1 MTAQPHAEDPRLFAV
16 ASAIADGAPVDW
28 ARSREGTDAATTAVL
43 DELQRLE
50 GLARMN
56 DPLPG
61 AWGPFTITGEL
72 GHGTYGTVYRA
83 VDPTLDLE
91 IALKVIRP
99 RTAGLAID
107 TSRALKEAR
116 LLAQVNHPEVVRVYR
131 AELVAD
137 EVGISMELV
146 TGHTLH
152 DLVRRTGPMGWGE
165 AISAGLAVCR
175 AMAAVHGARLIHGD
189 IKAQNVMRGDDGRI
203 VLMDFG
209 AGHDLKRAA
218 ARAGVGTP
226 LYMAPEV
233 AAGAAPSAASDIYS
247 VGVLLYYLVTGGY
260 PVTGET
266 CDEVSKRHQQPRAR
280 RHLRD
285 VRPNL
290 PDAFVRVVEKA
301 TAVDVSDRYQ
311 SAGALETA
319 LERALGGGPN
329 PIVQPWRRRL
339 MLAASVVAAIGLGG
353 LVRSAWITGPPTVG
367 LAPAEAPATTRP
379 GATTPAPETF
389 TIEAGFYKDQNGTEV
404 RLDPGASVAPGDRLS
419 LQIAASTP
427 LHVFVVNE
435 DDQGES
441 YLLFPLP
448 GQGLANPLPANERHR
463 LPGRRG
469 DDSVYWQVTSTGGR
483 EHFLVFASPEPP
495 TALARLLE
503 SLPRPALDSPVSAQR
518 LPEDALL
525 TLRGVGGLVQ
535 KPAGAAPRLAD
546 LTAAA
551 LLNRREEVSGMWVRE
566 LTLHNPAAR

>member
-1 MTAQPHAEDPRLFAV
+1 MTAPRPVEDARLLAV
-16 ASAIADGAPVDW
+16 ASAIANGAPVDW
-28 ARSREGTDAATTAVL
+28 TRSREGTDAATTAVL
-43 DELQRLE
+43 DELHRLE

-56 DPLPG
+56 DPVPDT
-61 AWGPFTITGEL
+61 WGPFTITGEL

-91 IALKVIRP
+91 IALKVMRP
-99 RTAGLAID
+99 RTAGPAID
-107 TSRALKEAR
+107 PRRALKEAR

-131 AELVAD
+131 ADLVGD

-146 TGHTLH
+146 RGRTLH
-152 DLVRRTGPMGWGE
+152 DLVRQTGPMGWGE

-175 AMAAVHGARLIHGD
+175 AMAAVHAARLIHGD
-189 IKAQNVMRGDDGRI
+189 IKAQNVMRAEDGRV

-233 AAGAAPSAASDIYS
+233 AAGAAPSIASDIYS
-247 VGVLLYYLVTGGY
+247 TGILLYYLVTGSY
-260 PVTGET
+260 PVTGED
-266 CDEVSKRHQQPRAR
+266 CDEVRRHHEEPGAR
-280 RHLRD
+280 RHLLD

-290 PDAFVRVVEKA
+290 PDAFVRVVERA
-301 TAVDVSDRYQ
+301 TAVQASDRYQ
-311 SAGALETA
+311 SAGALEAA
-319 LERALGGGPN
+319 LERALRGELDRIGP
-329 PIVQPWRRRL
+329 PWRTQL
-339 MLAASVVAAIGLGG
+339 MLAASVVAVIGVGSLVARWVTSPPAAGVVAAAGG
-353 LVRSAWITGPPTVG
+353 LATTGPDTT
-367 LAPAEAPATTRP
+367 AP
-379 GATTPAPETF
+379 GTF
-389 TIEAGFYKDQNGTEV
+389 TIEAGFFKDQDGTAV

-419 LQIAASTP
+419 LQITASTP

-448 GQGLANPLPANERHR
+448 GQGLTNPLPANERHR
-463 LPGRRG
+463 LPGRQVG
-469 DDSVYWQVTSTGGR
+469 DPVYWQVTSTGGR

-503 SLPRPALDSPVSAQR
+503 SLPRPALDTPVSAQR
-518 LPEDALL
+518 LPDEALL

-535 KPAGAAPRLAD
+535 KPATTATPRLAD

-551 LLNRREEVSGMWVRE
+551 LVNGREEVRGIWVRE
-566 LTLHNPAAR
+566 LTLQNPAAR